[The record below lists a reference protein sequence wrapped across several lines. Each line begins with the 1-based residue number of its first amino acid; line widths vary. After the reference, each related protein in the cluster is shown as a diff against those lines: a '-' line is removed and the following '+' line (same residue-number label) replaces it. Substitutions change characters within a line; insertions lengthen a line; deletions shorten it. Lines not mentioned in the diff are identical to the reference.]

1 MFIPEPSSHAPE
13 GLGTAAPEEI
23 CAKIHPMVQ
32 SVSFP
37 RPVLLTLAVVLA
49 AAAILYSAVWMYA
62 VRWEPEALLGASFSA
77 RSFRITGVAEGGAA
91 EQAGLAEG
99 DAIVAVNGGS
109 LETPIPFFDT
119 VGRGQ
124 AGDVV
129 SVTVERPGEPAPLTL
144 DATLGPAPALPGEE
158 RPLALTAEATQ
169 NVVDA
174 ARQADRCLMVGMSH
188 RFRPDAG
195 ALAAFVAG
203 GELGSVFAVRGSSL
217 TRRLPFGRITWRQQ
231 PEQAGGGALMDLG
244 VQALDLGFWLVG
256 HPKITRVSA
265 AMKGGESGVEA
276 SATVLAVSE
285 DGIAFDIEVSW
296 GLFAEAD
303 QHFARVMGTEGSGSL
318 PPLQVHKQLGGRPM
332 NVTPRQPKTRGGESL
347 FTNAYRRLLDEFVR
361 AMLGR
366 CELPLPT
373 EQVELMRVVEAA
385 YASAREQREVTL

>member
-1 MFIPEPSSHAPE
+1 MSKGDADRIRV
-13 GLGTAAPEEI
+13 GIIGTGAISQVVHLPILTERTDVTVAGVCDVDQPKAETI
-23 CAKIHPMVQ
+23 ADRFGVQ
-32 SVSFP
+32 SVARDEDLITDDEIDAVIICTP
-37 RPVLLTLAVVLA
+37 TYLHENLAIA
-49 AAAILYSAVWMYA
+49 AL
-62 VRWEPEALLGASFSA
+62 
-77 RSFRITGVAEGGAA
+77 
-91 EQAGLAEG
+91 QAGKHVL
-99 DAIVAVNGGS
+99 V
-109 LETPIPFFDT
+109 
-119 VGRGQ
+119 
-124 AGDVV
+124 
-129 SVTVERPGEPAPLTL
+129 
-144 DATLGPAPALPGEE
+144 E

-203 GELGSVFAVRGSSL
+203 GELGNVFAVRGSSL

-285 DGIAFDIEVSW
+285 GGIAFDIEVSW

-303 QHFARVMGTEGSGSL
+303 QHFSRVMGTEGSGSL

-361 AMLGR
+361 AILGR
-366 CELPLPT
+366 CDLPLPD

-385 YASAREQREVTL
+385 YVSAREQREVAL